1 MTFHDLPQDWPTRSL
16 ADPTLAADIVDLV
29 VTDQDRAEG
38 GLAFL
43 LCRADG
49 SLAQPM
55 FIETEGCPVPAE
67 LVRQVADV
75 VDHVPEVR
83 GLVVAVAKAFGGVAD
98 ADRRVH
104 QEAIEVCRGQG
115 LVLHGTFLATRS
127 GVHVLPVAAELVEG
141 TSGAA

>member
-16 ADPTLAADIVDLV
+16 ADPALAADIVDLV

-55 FIETEGCPVPAE
+55 FIETDGCPAPAE
-67 LVRQVADV
+67 LVRHVADV
-75 VDHVPEVR
+75 VEHVPEVR
-83 GLVVAVAKAFGGVAD
+83 GLVVAVAKPFAGVTD

-104 QEAIEVCRGQG
+104 QEAIEVCRSQG

-127 GVHVLPVAAELVEG
+127 GVRVLPVAAELVDG